1 MMENKARTQVTLNLP
16 RSLYERLNEMRWQT
30 RAPSFTHLVRDLL
43 EDCADQYEQRQEKQP
58 EMAQSA
64 V

>member
-1 MMENKARTQVTLNLP
+1 MENKAKTQVTLNLP

-43 EDCADQYEQRQEKQP
+43 EDCVDQYEKRREQQP
-58 EMAQSA
+58 EMAQPG

>member
-1 MMENKARTQVTLNLP
+1 MENKARTQVTLNLP
-16 RSLYERLNEMRWQT
+16 RSLYERLNEMRWQK

-58 EMAQSA
+58 EMAQPA

>member
-1 MMENKARTQVTLNLP
+1 MEKRAKTQVTLNLP

-30 RAPSFTHLVRDLL
+30 SAPSFTHLVRDLL
-43 EDCADQYEQRQEKQP
+43 EDCADQYEQRQEQRP
-58 EMAQSA
+58 AMTQSG

>member
-1 MMENKARTQVTLNLP
+1 MENKAMTQVTLNLP
-16 RSLYERLNEMRWQT
+16 RNLYERLNEMRWQT

-43 EDCADQYEQRQEKQP
+43 EDCADQYEQREEQRQ
-58 EMAQSA
+58 EMAQSG